1 MSSKKLYESLWENFT
16 KKATKLTEMKDEYM
30 RLISGATRV
39 AQQNPEVL
47 PFRSMFGDKLRVV
60 IPYPRKNVGSII
72 SLLTIFK
79 FYNPLSNWTESFGVT
94 LRDEKVKV
102 KKQAL
107 AIAGGGTYEQEKT
120 VKQFVI
126 NHNYKDQQ
134 NNRRSRELTVIGA
147 LQKMKSFASFTL
159 KNFEKGN
166 FKYKN
171 EYGEERQYGP
181 DEVTSKKEYCNEVI
195 SKVDQLIAWWNKNQ
209 SKFVDDPQI
218 FDMALQGFHDTG
230 AYEWKNFDPNSEAG
244 GMTDEY
250 SIILSRAPV
259 DVLRMS
265 DHQGI
270 ESCHSQPSHYGT
282 GGYFYCAIAE
292 AQNQGGIAY
301 VVKTEDLEDLEL
313 NKPEIFEDDERGIS
327 GIEPISRVRIRTVK
341 NKKENSIY
349 AVPET
354 RVYGEYLPDLP
365 EVVRDF
371 VIDKQ
376 ESLYIETDGEGN
388 KQFKFADSVS
398 DLETLGGSYQDH
410 PKIGGNLVV
419 VINKLLKK
427 TGVEP
432 TEEQRKVIKNIEATY
447 TLRYGGDESQYRKYA
462 GDDDDDDN
470 EDEMREAAEDTFNR
484 DLSRAKRN
492 TETFDFSACEFNYEW
507 GDGPSIDFRASV
519 TFNFKTKFLRKEYFD
534 ERGDINLELLKNDI
548 TYSLIHAEDLDYNFT
563 YPDADIDEND
573 IYIGRINNGDTI
585 TYQLWYFEDG
595 LSNDQF
601 ESRIDDMLSF
611 ENSVGGIDGLSS
623 NFISVLIADGIIN
636 EEAADQ
642 TTQYRLVYNNFVKW
656 SNSKANHI
664 EEERAQEFSVL
675 PSKKMRST
683 HPDTLKSG
691 WLLDKIPFS
700 YFAKEERSWD
710 RSRTAEGIKQALND
724 ALSNNFTNVV
734 YDKAD
739 MYPRERERAQ
749 GRLFQDIT
757 PDVGVEEVYKKLN
770 SMGSFRVEVAL
781 LPLTDDM
788 ITIGSW
794 EGQSG
799 NYTASQVGIF
809 IKPIFTIDLKA
820 QEPSSVLAL
829 IDAMYMI
836 DEDPN
841 IVMDIMYDSYKTYVK
856 RASEHSSFAR
866 QAGSTNLTESRKRV
880 IKERLKNW
888 YRANKGMR

>member
-1 MSSKKLYESLWENFT
+1 MSSKKLYESLWENFI
-16 KKATKLTEMKDEYM
+16 KKPPMLTEMKHEYM

-60 IPYPRKNVGSII
+60 IPYPRKNVDSIVK
-72 SLLTIFK
+72 LLTIFK
-79 FYNPLSNWTESFGVT
+79 FYNSFSNWTESFGVT
-94 LRDEKVKV
+94 LQDQKVKV

-107 AIAGGGTYEQEKT
+107 GGGGTYEEEKT

-134 NNRRSRELTVIGA
+134 NNRRTRQLTVVGA
-147 LQKMKSFASFTL
+147 LQKAKSFASFTL

-171 EYGEERQYGP
+171 EYGEE
-181 DEVTSKKEYCNEVI
+181 KEYTEYERSDKESKCKDVI
-195 SKVDQLIAWWNKNQ
+195 EKVDEMIPWWNKNQ
-209 SKFVDDPQI
+209 SKFVDDPQL
-218 FDMALQGFHDTG
+218 FDISFQGYHDTG
-230 AYEWKNFDPNSEAG
+230 VFEWVKFDPNSQAG
-244 GMTDEY
+244 GIESKY

-270 ESCHSQPSHYGT
+270 DSCHSQPDHYGT

-292 AQNQGGIAY
+292 AQNEGGIAY
-301 VVKTEDLEDLEL
+301 VVNTEDLEGLDL
-313 NKPEIFEDDERGIS
+313 NNPEIFEDDEREIS
-327 GIEPISRVRIRTVK
+327 GIEPISRVRIRSVK

-388 KQFKFADSVS
+388 KQFKFADSVN

-462 GDDDDDDN
+462 GGDDDDDDN
-470 EDEMREAAEDTFNR
+470 EDDIRQEAEETYGR
-484 DLSRAKRN
+484 SLSRAERN

-507 GDGPSIDFRASV
+507 GDGPSINFHASV

-548 TYSLIHAEDLDYNFT
+548 TYSIIHAEDLDYAFT
-563 YPDADIDEND
+563 YPDADIHEND

-595 LSNDQF
+595 LSNDGF
-601 ESRIDDMLSF
+601 ESRLDDMLSF

-636 EEAADQ
+636 QEAADQ

-656 SNSKANHI
+656 CNSKANHI
-664 EEERAQEFSVL
+664 EEERTQEFSVL

-710 RSRTAEGIKQALND
+710 RSRTAEGIKQALQH
-724 ALSNNFTNVV
+724 ALGEYFGNAV
-734 YDKAD
+734 YEKSD
-739 MYPRERERAQ
+739 MRPRERERAQ
-749 GRLFQDIT
+749 GRLFQDIA
-757 PDVGVEEVYKKLN
+757 PDVGVEEVFKKLN
-770 SMGSFRVEVAL
+770 SMGSFRVEVSL
-781 LPLTDDM
+781 IPLTDDM
-788 ITIGSW
+788 ITVGSW
-794 EGQSG
+794 EGQQG
-799 NYTASQVGIF
+799 KYTTSQVGIF
-809 IKPIFTIDLKA
+809 IKPIFTISLKA

-856 RASEHSSFAR
+856 RASDHSSFAK

-880 IKERLKNW
+880 IRERLKNW